1 MLYPPTLYV
10 KPECLLSPWCRRD
23 AREERVC
30 ELEADRDA
38 LVAPY
43 AEVVREALYE
53 LSGEERARVYEMLR
67 LEVRPDPVGYEL
79 SGCSVLEGRGADV
92 VLVLRKTRRV
102 HHLLE
107 SLPE

>member
-10 KPECLLSPWCRRD
+10 KLECLLSPWCRRGGS
-23 AREERVC
+23 
-30 ELEADRDA
+30 
-38 LVAPY
+38 Y
-43 AEVVREALYE
+43 AEVVPEALYE
-53 LSGEERARVYEMLR
+53 FSGEERVRVYEMLQ